1 MLTLHV
7 AGIGILGPGFDGWE
21 TSRALFAGER
31 AYKGGDTVEPRSTLL
46 SPTERRRMSYTTR
59 LAVHVAQ
66 QALEQSGLPGDEV
79 ATVFASSDG
88 DTAILHQL
96 CSALALPEKA
106 VSPTAF
112 HNSVHNAPA
121 GYWSIATG
129 SHASSNSLSCYD
141 ATFVTGL
148 LDASCQTL
156 VENRPVLLN
165 VYDMEMPQ
173 PLHGARPIDVSF
185 AIALVLLPQS
195 SSTSLARLDIELRPS
210 DGSPE
215 STLEQAAMENLRH
228 TNPAARAL
236 PLLAALARTHT
247 SDVVLAYV
255 DGNSVYVKVKP

>member
-7 AGIGILGPGFDGWE
+7 AGIGILGPGFDGWD
-21 TSRALFAGER
+21 TSRALFVGER
-31 AYKGGDTVEPRSTLL
+31 AYKGGDTAEPRSTWL
-46 SPTERRRMSYTTR
+46 SPTERRRTSYSTR
-59 LAVHVAQ
+59 LAMHVAQ
-66 QALEQSGLPGDEV
+66 QALEQSGLPGDEL

-148 LDASCQTL
+148 LDAACQAT
-156 VENRPVLLN
+156 VEHRPVLLN
-165 VYDMEMPQ
+165 VYDMKMPQ
-173 PLHGARPIDVSF
+173 PLDGARPIGVSF
-185 AIALVLLPQS
+185 AVALVLLPQAS
-195 SSTSLARLDIELRPS
+195 PTGLTRLDIDLRSS
-210 DGSPE
+210 DASPE
-215 STLEQAAMENLRH
+215 STLEQPAMESLRH

-236 PLLAALARTHT
+236 PLLAALARTHA
-247 SDVVLAYV
+247 SEVVLPYV
-255 DGNSVYVKVKP
+255 NGNCVHVQVTP

>member
-7 AGIGILGPGFDGWE
+7 AGVGILGPGFDGWE
-21 TSRALFAGER
+21 QSHALLTGQR
-31 AYKGGDTVEPRSTLL
+31 AYMGGDTAEPGSTLL
-46 SPTERRRMSYTTR
+46 SATERRRMSYTTR

-66 QALEQSGLPGDEV
+66 QALEQSGLPSDEL
-79 ATVFASSDG
+79 ATVFASSEG

-165 VYDMEMPQ
+165 VYDMKMPQ
-173 PLHGARPIDVSF
+173 PLHEARPIDVSF
-185 AIALVLLPQS
+185 ATALVLLP
-195 SSTSLARLDIELRPS
+195 TPAGLARLDIELRPA
-210 DGSPE
+210 DESPE
-215 STLEQAAMENLRH
+215 STFEQPAIESLRC
-228 TNPAARAL
+228 TNPAAQAL
-236 PLLAALARTHT
+236 PLLAALARARA
-247 SDVVLAYV
+247 SEVVLAYV
-255 DGNSVYVKVKP
+255 NGTSVRVKVSP

>member
-7 AGIGILGPGFDGWE
+7 AGIGILGPGFDGWD
-21 TSRALFAGER
+21 TSRALFAGQR
-31 AYKGGDTVEPRSTLL
+31 AYKGGDTAEPRSTLL
-46 SPTERRRMSYTTR
+46 LPMERRRMSYTTR

-66 QALEQSGLPGDEV
+66 QALEQSGLPGDEL

-129 SHASSNSLSCYD
+129 SHTSSNSLSCYD

-148 LDASCQTL
+148 LDAACQVK
-156 VENRPVLLN
+156 VEHRPVLLN
-165 VYDMEMPQ
+165 AYDMKMPQ
-173 PLHGARPIDVSF
+173 PLHDARPIDISF
-185 AIALVLLPQS
+185 AVALVLLPQAS
-195 SSTSLARLDIELRPS
+195 SRSLARLDIEVRS
-210 DGSPE
+210 ADETPE
-215 STLEQAAMENLRH
+215 STVEQSEMDQLRH

-236 PLLAALARTHT
+236 PLLAALARTRA
-247 SDVVLAYV
+247 SEVVLAYV
-255 DGNSVYVKVKP
+255 NGNSVHVQVNP